1 MLLFGVSKSRYV
13 PLQVKLAAKDAWA
26 EGTLVKPLLRP
37 SFFHNNH
44 KYTIAL
50 QTY

>member
-1 MLLFGVSKSRYV
+1 MLLLAISKSGQV

-26 EGTLVKPLLRP
+26 EGTFVKPLLRP
-37 SFFHNNH
+37 SFFHNNPE
-44 KYTIAL
+44 YTIAL